1 VVRTLVD
8 ALAQVLE
15 AFLSESFYESAVAI
29 GLILWTGHLRSTSD
43 IVASEP

>member
-15 AFLSESFYESAVAI
+15 ALLAESFCESAISI
-29 GLILWTGHLRSTSD
+29 GVMLRTGHLRSISG
-43 IVASEP
+43 IVAS

>member
-15 AFLSESFYESAVAI
+15 AFLAESFNKSAIAV
-29 GLILWTGHLRSTSD
+29 GLMLRTGHLRSTWG
-43 IVASEP
+43 IVASEA